1 MLIYIFLTYIFK
13 RDFDALNLM
22 LFSSYINGV
31 RQNTGSEFESRQRQ
45 ECISCGKGRTKVLR
59 NLIS

>member
-1 MLIYIFLTYIFK
+1 MFTFIFLTYNFK

-22 LFSSYINGV
+22 FSSYINGV

-45 ECISCGKGRTKVLR
+45 ECFISCGKGRTKVLR